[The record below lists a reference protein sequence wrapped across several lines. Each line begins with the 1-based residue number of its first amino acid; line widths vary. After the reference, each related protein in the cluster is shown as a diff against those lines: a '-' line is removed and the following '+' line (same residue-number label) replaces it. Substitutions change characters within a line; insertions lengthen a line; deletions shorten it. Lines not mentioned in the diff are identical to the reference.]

1 MNTRI
6 NNFFI
11 VKARLSSCLTG
22 HYEIIKCERKTVMTT
37 KNKTLKAV
45 APYTHPGFLN
55 FKYAPFEAWKRNGGK
70 EARSHYPWRF
80 LHWLAFRWE
89 LPTLWKSRREARL
102 RFMELVSL
110 HFDAFPDYAIYEV
123 VPMFWD
129 CWPGYFENT
138 CLWLRKHNVKTAVFT
153 SRQTAE
159 RMQERFSGESKKWQK
174 MNVIWCPEAVD
185 GELYL
190 KGKELKD
197 RSIDLLEFGRLND
210 KVVCREKLAGIEING
225 NRILHI
231 CTKQNGKFVYT
242 NEQLYEAMGDAKVT
256 ITLPRSMTQPE
267 VAGDIETLTQRYWE
281 CMFSRMVMVGHAPQ
295 ELVDFIGYNP
305 VIELRDDISAE
316 DLIADVLENIEIY
329 QSLVDKN
336 RETAER
342 LGSWKV
348 RMKWLMNELD
358 DLYTLKDISCR

>member
-1 MNTRI
+1 
-6 NNFFI
+6 
-11 VKARLSSCLTG
+11 
-22 HYEIIKCERKTVMTT
+22 MTT
-37 KNKTLKAV
+37 ENKTLKAV

-55 FKYAPFEAWKRNGGK
+55 FKCAPFEAWKRNGGK

-80 LHWLAFRWE
+80 LHWWAFRWE
-89 LPTLWKSRREARL
+89 LPTLWKSRKEARL
-102 RFMELVSL
+102 RFMEPVSL
-110 HFDAFPDYAIYEV
+110 HFDAFPDYVMYEV

-159 RMQERFSGESKKWQK
+159 RIQERFSGENKKWQK

-185 GELYL
+185 GELYQ
-190 KGKELKD
+190 KGKALKD
-197 RSIDLLEFGRLND
+197 RSIDLLEFGRSND
-210 KVVCREKLAGIEING
+210 RVVCSEKLAGIEING

-316 DLIADVLENIEIY
+316 DLIADVLENIENY
-329 QSLVDKN
+329 QSLVDRN

-342 LGSWKV
+342 LGNWTV
-348 RMKWLMNELD
+348 RMKWLIKELD